1 MTRTPERGPQCRVLP
16 GKSSRT
22 KLLARS
28 QPAPSPPD
36 LSLSIQMPW
45 YLQVKVLGP
54 KALGTGWSPPC
65 SCCCRGPGQRLLFW
79 GPPSPFLV
87 RCWFLSSPCTAHAA
101 RCPATCTRVHTYT
114 HIYTAQMRT
123 DTRAQ
128 THSTDVQS
136 ASMHGHTCTHMHST
150 DARSTRKHAYTYTR
164 QCTHAC
170 VHSDTVREPG
180 PPPGCPAC
188 QAWPAEGAPE
198 AAVLACPPTAASLGS
213 WGLPPGGPEDLWR
226 KGLETREPHLG
237 AKSRSSSVVT
247 GQLVWSP

>member
-101 RCPATCTRVHTYT
+101 QVPCHMHTRT
-114 HIYTAQMRT
+114 HIHTHIHGT
-123 DTRAQ
+123 DAHR
-128 THSTDVQS
+128 
-136 ASMHGHTCTHMHST
+136 HTCTNTQHRCAKCIHARTHMH
-150 DARSTRKHAYTYTR
+150 
-164 QCTHAC
+164 THAQHRCTQHTQTCIHIHTAMHTC
-170 VHSDTVREPG
+170 VCAQRHREPG
-180 PPPGCPAC
+180 PPPRGARHARPGQQRALLRLQC
-188 QAWPAEGAPE
+188 WPVRPQQPRWGAGDFLL
-198 AAVLACPPTAASLGS
+198 VGQKASG
-213 WGLPPGGPEDLWR
+213 E
-226 KGLETREPHLG
+226 K
-237 AKSRSSSVVT
+237 A
-247 GQLVWSP
+247 

>member
-101 RCPATCTRVHTYT
+101 QVPCHMHTRAHIHT
-114 HIYTAQMRT
+114 HIHGT
-123 DTRAQ
+123 DAHRHMCTNTQHRCAKCI
-128 THSTDVQS
+128 H
-136 ASMHGHTCTHMHST
+136 ARTHMH
-150 DARSTRKHAYTYTR
+150 
-164 QCTHAC
+164 THAQHRCTQHTQTCIHIHMAMHTC
-170 VHSDTVREPG
+170 VCAQRHSQGAGTTPG
-180 PPPGCPAC
+180 VPGMP
-188 QAWPAEGAPE
+188 G
-198 AAVLACPPTAASLGS
+198 LASRGRSRGCSAGLSAHSSLAG
-213 WGLPPGGPEDLWR
+213 E
-226 KGLETREPHLG
+226 LG
-237 AKSRSSSVVT
+237 TSSRWARRPLAKRLRNERTTSR
-247 GQLVWSP
+247 GKIQE